1 MYEFRRKHPFFLIET
16 VCIYIDK
23 GISRKNM
30 NADNKTAALMVL
42 SISIAMFAIAPIV
55 TAEAPA
61 ATRTLSTTSPVPDST
76 FEVMLDLSGFQI
88 GGVVETIPEGFTFS
102 STTHPSN
109 RTYRSGQK
117 VVFVVINETS
127 LKYDVRA
134 PSEGRGTLS
143 GTWYDALNG
152 TTGDIERTD
161 VSVRIAETPT
171 PSPLSKQKQTP
182 APSPPTPGYKA
193 VFALTG
199 LFTVAYMILFGR
211 RRGNFKGG
219 SER

>member
-1 MYEFRRKHPFFLIET
+1 MHEFRQKHPFFLIES

-23 GISRKNM
+23 GTSLKNM
-30 NADNKTAALMVL
+30 NADIKTIAMIVL

-55 TAEAPA
+55 TAGAPA
-61 ATRTLSTTSPVPDST
+61 ATRTLSTTNPAPDST

-88 GGVVETIPEGFTFS
+88 GGVVETIPDGFTFS

-134 PSEGRGTLS
+134 PSEGRVTLT

-171 PSPLSKQKQTP
+171 PSPTQTQKQTP
-182 APSPPTPGYKA
+182 APSPSTPGYKSSICTYG
-193 VFALTG
+193 FAYGCIYDFVREAKGQLQ
-199 LFTVAYMILFGR
+199 R
-211 RRGNFKGG
+211 R
-219 SER
+219 

>member
-1 MYEFRRKHPFFLIET
+1 M
-16 VCIYIDK
+16 DK
-23 GISRKNM
+23 DISIKYM
-30 NADNKTAALMVL
+30 NADIKTLAMIVL
-42 SISIAMFAIAPIV
+42 SISIAMFAIAPNV

-61 ATRTLSTTSPVPDST
+61 ATRTLSTANPVPDST
-76 FEVMLDLSGFQI
+76 FEVMLDISGFQI

-102 STTHPSN
+102 RTTHPSN

-134 PSEGRGTLS
+134 PSEGRGTLM

-171 PSPLSKQKQTP
+171 PSSRPAPTPTP
-182 APSPPTPGYKA
+182 APSPSTPGFKA

-199 LFTVAYMILFGR
+199 LFTVVYLILFGR

>member
-1 MYEFRRKHPFFLIET
+1 MHEFRQKHPFFLIES

-23 GISRKNM
+23 GTSLKNM
-30 NADNKTAALMVL
+30 NADIKTIAMIVL

-55 TAEAPA
+55 TAVAPA
-61 ATRTLSTTSPVPDST
+61 ATRTLSTANPVPDST

-88 GGVVETIPEGFTFS
+88 GGVVETIPDGFTFS

-134 PSEGRGTLS
+134 PSEGGGTFT

-171 PSPLSKQKQTP
+171 PSPSQTQKQTP
-182 APSPPTPGYKA
+182 SPSTPGYKA

-199 LFTVAYMILFGR
+199 LLTVAYMILFGR